1 MASAKVGILAG
12 GGDLPLHLAR
22 AVQATGREL
31 YVVALH
37 GEADTARYG
46 DLPHGSVDPVKAGRI
61 VDRLRSEGC
70 GEVVLAGQVSRPNF
84 DKLRPDWLG
93 ARLLL
98 RVLAAARRGDDAV
111 LAVFLRFFEDQ
122 GFRVVGV
129 DQVAGELVA
138 PSGVLGRCR
147 PSAADRRDIA
157 GAVRQVASLDTSD
170 PAQGAVVRGGE
181 QLAVEGAAGTDDMLA
196 RVARIGGPANGPASG
211 QASERCGVLVKITRS
226 GQDRR
231 VDLPTIGLTT
241 VAGVRAAGLA
251 GIAVE
256 AGGALILDRQ
266 AVIAAADDA
275 GMFLC
280 GIAPDGQI

>member
-31 YVVALH
+31 YVVALQ

-98 RVLAAARRGDDAV
+98 RVLNAARRGDDAV
-111 LAVFLRFFEDQ
+111 LRVFLRFFEDQ

-147 PSAADRRDIA
+147 PSEADRRDIA

-181 QLAVEGAAGTDDMLA
+181 LLAVEGAAGTDDMLA
-196 RVARIGGPANGPASG
+196 RVARIGEQASG
-211 QASERCGVLVKITRS
+211 QASGQGGVLVKMTRF

-241 VAGVRAAGLA
+241 VEGVRAAGLA

>member
-22 AVQATGREL
+22 AAQAAGREL
-31 YVVALH
+31 YVVALQ

-61 VDRLRSEGC
+61 VDCLRAQGC

-84 DKLRPDWLG
+84 DRLRPDWLG
-93 ARLLL
+93 VRLLA
-98 RVLAAARRGDDAV
+98 RVLVAARRGDDAM
-111 LAVFLRFFEDQ
+111 LGVFLRFFEDQ

-129 DQVAGELVA
+129 DQVAGELLA
-138 PSGVLGRCR
+138 PSGVLGRCW
-147 PSAADRRDIA
+147 PSAADRRDIE
-157 GAVRQVASLDTSD
+157 GAVRQVASLETSD
-170 PAQGAVVRGGE
+170 AAQAAVVRDG
-181 QLAVEGAAGTDDMLA
+181 QVLAVEGAAGTDDMLA
-196 RVARIGGPANGPASG
+196 SVARIGEPARG
-211 QASERCGVLVKITRS
+211 QPSEQRGVLVKMTRS
-226 GQDRR
+226 SQDRR

-241 VAGVRAAGLA
+241 VLGVRAAGLA

>member
-31 YVVALH
+31 YVVALQ

-46 DLPHGSVDPVKAGRI
+46 DLPHGSIDPVKAGRI

-84 DKLRPDWLG
+84 DTLRPDWLG
-93 ARLLL
+93 ARLLA

-111 LAVFLRFFEDQ
+111 LRVFLRFFEDQ

-147 PSAADRRDIA
+147 PSEADRRDIA

-181 QLAVEGAAGTDDMLA
+181 LLAVEGAAGTDDMLA
-196 RVARIGGPANGPASG
+196 RVARIGEQASG
-211 QASERCGVLVKITRS
+211 QASGQGGVLVKMTRF

-241 VAGVRAAGLA
+241 VEGVRAAGLA

>member
-31 YVVALH
+31 YVVALQ

-98 RVLAAARRGDDAV
+98 RVLNAARRGDDAV
-111 LAVFLRFFEDQ
+111 LRVFLRFFEDQ

-147 PSAADRRDIA
+147 PSEADRRDIA

-181 QLAVEGAAGTDDMLA
+181 LLAVEGAAGTDDMLA
-196 RVARIGGPANGPASG
+196 RVARIGEQASG
-211 QASERCGVLVKITRS
+211 QGGVLVKMTRF

-241 VAGVRAAGLA
+241 VEGVRAAGLA